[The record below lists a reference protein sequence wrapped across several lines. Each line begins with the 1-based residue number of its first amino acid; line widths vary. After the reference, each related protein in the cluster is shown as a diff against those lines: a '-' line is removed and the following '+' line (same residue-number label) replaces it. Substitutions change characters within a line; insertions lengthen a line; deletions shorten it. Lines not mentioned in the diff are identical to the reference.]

1 MAGVSLVDLLPRG
14 GDDLAVH
21 CGGLDHSWS
30 ALRDRSDAIACAL
43 ADAGVG
49 SGSVVG
55 VLLPDGA
62 DLVAALFAVWRAGG
76 VYVSLNPRL
85 TATELSR
92 VLADVDPVVV
102 LTTPSE
108 EAGFGDRTLVSLAGS
123 RVVTRPGVSGSGRR
137 EPAVAILSFTSGTT
151 GAPVAVPLTHERVL
165 ALLDKVIGTLRTA
178 PSSSGRAPMPNL
190 IPVPLSVWAGIYQV
204 LFAFR
209 VGAPVVLMDG
219 FDTRRFAAL
228 VRQFAIRS
236 TVLPPAA
243 MVMLADDEEIE
254 DLAPLRYVRSIA
266 SPLSP
271 LQARRFRDRFG
282 IRVLNGYGQTELGGE
297 VVGWSAADARE
308 HGDAKL
314 GSVGRPHSGVEIR
327 TDDSG
332 ELWVRTPGLVHGVDL
347 SDRLSADG
355 WFRTGDIATID
366 DDGFLWIEGRVS
378 DMINR
383 GGLKVHP
390 AEVEEV
396 LRLAPGVADAAV
408 AGVPD
413 DRLGEVPWAWCVPS
427 DPTAGLPPAG
437 DLEALCRRHL
447 APYKVPVHFARVA
460 TLPRNEAGKVL
471 KRTLVSTVT
480 RVEPLR

>member
-1 MAGVSLVDLLPRG
+1 VAGVSLVDLLPRG

-21 CGGLDHSWS
+21 SAGADHSWS
-30 ALRDRSDAIACAL
+30 ELRDRSDDIACAL

-49 SGSVVG
+49 PGSVVG
-55 VLLPDGA
+55 VLLRDGL
-62 DLVAALFAVWRAGG
+62 DLVAALFGVWRAGG
-76 VYVSLNPRL
+76 VYVPLNPRM
-85 TATELSR
+85 TAIELDR
-92 VLADVDPVVV
+92 VLADIEPAVVV
-102 LTTPSE
+102 TTPAD
-108 EAGFGDRTLVSLAGS
+108 EARFHQRTVVSVS
-123 RVVTRPGVSGSGRR
+123 RRRVLTRPGGPGSGRR
-137 EPAVAILSFTSGTT
+137 DPGVALLSFTSGTT
-151 GAPVAVPLTHERVL
+151 GVPVAVPLTHERVL
-165 ALLDKVIGTLRTA
+165 ALLDKVIGTLRPG
-178 PSSSGRAPMPNL
+178 PSSPARPPMPNL
-190 IPVPLSVWAGIYQV
+190 IPVPLSLWAGIYQV

-228 VRQFAIRS
+228 VRGFAIRS

-282 IRVLNGYGQTELGGE
+282 IRVLNGWGQTELGGE
-297 VVGWSAADARE
+297 VVGWGAADARTFGE
-308 HGDAKL
+308 SKL
-314 GSVGRPHSGVEIR
+314 GSVGRPHAGVEVR
-327 TDDSG
+327 TDASG
-332 ELWVRTPGLVHGVDL
+332 ELWVRTPGVVQGVDL
-347 SDRLSADG
+347 GDRLSPDG
-355 WFRTGDIATID
+355 WFRTGDVATID
-366 DDGFLWIEGRVS
+366 DDGFVWIEGRVS

-396 LRLAPGVADAAV
+396 LRLAPAIADAAV

-413 DRLGEVPWAWCVPS
+413 DRLGEVPHAWCVPT
-427 DPTAGLPPAG
+427 DLATGLPPAA
-437 DLEALCRRHL
+437 DLETLCRRHL
-447 APYKVPVHFARVA
+447 APYKIPVHFHAVS

-471 KRTLVSTVT
+471 KRTLIAG
-480 RVEPLR
+480 R

>member
-21 CGGLDHSWS
+21 IAGTDHSWS
-30 ALRDRSDAIACAL
+30 ALRDRSDDIACAL

-49 SGSVVG
+49 PGSVVG
-55 VLLPDGA
+55 VLLPDGL
-62 DLVAALFAVWRAGG
+62 DLVATLFGVWRAGG
-76 VYVSLNPRL
+76 VYVALNPRQ
-85 TATELSR
+85 TATELGR
-92 VLADVDPVVV
+92 VLADVDPAVVV
-102 LTTPSE
+102 ITPAD
-108 EAGFGDRTLVSLAGS
+108 EARFGDRTLVSLAGP
-123 RVVTRPGVSGSGRR
+123 RVLTRPGATGTGRC
-137 EPAVAILSFTSGTT
+137 EPSVALLSFTSGTT
-151 GAPVAVPLTHERVL
+151 GAPVAIPLIHERVL
-165 ALLDKVIGTLRTA
+165 ALLDKVIGTLRTG
-178 PSSSGRAPMPNL
+178 PSSPARPPMPNL

-228 VRQFAIRS
+228 VRRFAIRS

-243 MVMLADDEEIE
+243 MVMLADDEEID

-282 IRVLNGYGQTELGGE
+282 IVVLNGYGQTELGGE
-297 VVGWSAADARE
+297 VVGVTTADAKAF
-308 HGDAKL
+308 GDAKL
-314 GSVGRPHSGVEIR
+314 GSVGRPHAGVEVR
-327 TDDSG
+327 TDGSG
-332 ELWVRTPGLVHGVDL
+332 ELWVRTPGLVPGADL
-347 SDRLSADG
+347 GDRLSPDG

-366 DDGFLWIEGRVS
+366 DDGFVWIEGRVS

-396 LRLAPGVADAAV
+396 LRLAPGIADAAV

-413 DRLGEVPWAWCVPS
+413 DRLGEVPWAWCVPT
-427 DPTAGLPPAG
+427 DPTAGLPPPA
-437 DLEALCRRHL
+437 DLEALCRQHL
-447 APYKVPVHFARVA
+447 APYKIPVHVTAVP
-460 TLPRNEAGKVL
+460 TLPRNESGKVL
-471 KRTLVSTVT
+471 KRALISLHFPISK
-480 RVEPLR
+480 E